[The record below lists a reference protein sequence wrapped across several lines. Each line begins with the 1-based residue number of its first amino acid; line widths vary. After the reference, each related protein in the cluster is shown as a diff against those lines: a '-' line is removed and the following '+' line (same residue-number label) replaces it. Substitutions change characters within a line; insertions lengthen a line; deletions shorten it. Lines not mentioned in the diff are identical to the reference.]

1 MLRLPAPFEG
11 RQERNAVGRGGLDAG
26 QFAESRHYIGEIAD
40 MVAYLRAEFAAPR
53 HDEGHPDAALAQR
66 RLAPALAAAER
77 VGAVEPLARRAGV
90 RRRAVV
96 ARQDD
101 HRIFPDAEPF
111 EFGDQ
116 PAYLAVEV
124 GDHRCIGR
132 PRPPRGEIALALDGL
147 FVAEFTHVVLYVGI
161 GRLHRAVGDRRRPHQ
176 EERPLLVGIHEPEH
190 LVVHGIGAV
199 CALRVRSYDSA
210 TNYDDELEIL
220 IDGRKNDLFTGS
232 KEEIAKEEEIF
243 IRDYIL
249 PIEIAKF
256 FFFDAEKIVSFAQIN
271 TPEQRKDL
279 SLAYSQVLGIQKYED
294 LKNELVRI
302 QDDYRKASAK
312 PQEKREFNGLI
323 ADIDFKEGEIGRL
336 TEEIANLE
344 DDRVIKRHNSA
355 ELQSKLIREGDMM
368 SADELVRLND
378 RKTELETVLGEAD
391 DSLKDLYSL
400 IPFGLAGGLMAELAA
415 QLETEKAY
423 KQNKLQLEGVND
435 KTDVILGDIE
445 NAKRKLPFPI
455 DIKARNF
462 YESQIRELI
471 KKHFYNVSDESKF
484 EHFSTLHDFSQGQVE
499 EFMRIIVKIKD
510 NKSSF
515 ENLINKYTKAKAEL
529 YTIEKN
535 IREAEKKAE
544 SDYVQNLRT
553 RKENIDRQ
561 IDSIGEDIGKKQSEI
576 ATLKDQVIAHK
587 KQKETLSK
595 KINVSEQNRAV
606 DNEATRLIHTIQK
619 FLIRFKEEKKKALA
633 KKLEAKLQSYLHK
646 TNLVKKVI
654 VDINGNGD
662 DVDICL
668 FGYDDKKIDNS
679 ILSMGERQMFASALL
694 SALVDETEIEF
705 PVFIDSPMQKFDPQH
720 TKNVLTKFYPNVSK
734 QVILFP
740 LLKKELTEEEYQYIQ
755 PIVSKSYLI
764 NNEKNGSHF
773 VEVIPENLF
782 EEYNNSEH
790 AN

>member
-1 MLRLPAPFEG
+1 MI
-11 RQERNAVGRGGLDAG
+11 V
-26 QFAESRHYIGEIAD
+26 
-40 MVAYLRAEFAAPR
+40 
-53 HDEGHPDAALAQR
+53 QR
-66 RLAPALAAAER
+66 
-77 VGAVEPLARRAGV
+77 
-90 RRRAVV
+90 
-96 ARQDD
+96 
-101 HRIFPDAEPF
+101 I
-111 EFGDQ
+111 
-116 PAYLAVEV
+116 
-124 GDHRCIGR
+124 
-132 PRPPRGEIALALDGL
+132 
-147 FVAEFTHVVLYVGI
+147 
-161 GRLHRAVGDRRRPHQ
+161 
-176 EERPLLVGIHEPEH
+176 
-190 LVVHGIGAV
+190 
-199 CALRVRSYDSA
+199 
-210 TNYDDELEIL
+210 YDDELEIL

-232 KEEIAKEEEIF
+232 KEEITKEEEIF

-271 TPEQRKDL
+271 TPEQRRDL

-312 PQEKREFNGLI
+312 PQEKREFNALI
-323 ADIDFKEGEIGRL
+323 ADIDFKESEIDRL
-336 TEEIANLE
+336 SEEITNLE

-368 SADELVRLND
+368 SADELVRLNE
-378 RKTELETVLGEAD
+378 RKTELDTVLREAD

-400 IPFGLAGGLMAELAA
+400 IPFGLAGGLMAELSS

-445 NAKRKLPFPI
+445 EAKRKLPFPI

-462 YESQIRELI
+462 YESQIRQLI

-484 EHFSTLHDFSQGQVE
+484 EHFCTLHDFSQGQVE
-499 EFMRIIVKIKD
+499 EFMCIIMKIKES
-510 NKSSF
+510 KSSF

-561 IDSIGEDIGKKQSEI
+561 IDSIGEEIGKKQSEI
-576 ATLKDQVIAHK
+576 ETLKDQVIAHK
-587 KQKETLSK
+587 KQKEILSK
-595 KINVSEQNRAV
+595 KINVSDQNRAV

-755 PIVSKSYLI
+755 PIVNKSYLI
-764 NNEKNGSHF
+764 NNEKDGSHF
-773 VEVIPENLF
+773 VEVKPENLF
-782 EEYNNSEH
+782 EEYNNSGY

>member
-1 MLRLPAPFEG
+1 MTIREIELNNFRIYKGKNKIELSPDG
-11 RQERNAVGRGGLDAG
+11 NRNLIIVSGNNGFGKTTFLMSLVWCLYGKNMGKVDELYRKEIDEKGGY
-26 QFAESRHYIGEIAD
+26 SKYIGNS
-40 MVAYLRAEFAAPR
+40 LNFAAQK
-53 HDEGHPDAALAQR
+53 EGETRFSVSVTFTDVEIPDT
-66 RLAPALAAAER
+66 P
-77 VGAVEPLARRAGV
+77 
-90 RRRAVV
+90 
-96 ARQDD
+96 
-101 HRIFPDAEPF
+101 
-111 EFGDQ
+111 
-116 PAYLAVEV
+116 
-124 GDHRCIGR
+124 CT
-132 PRPPRGEIALALDGL
+132 EI
-147 FVAEFTHVVLYVGI
+147 TI
-161 GRLHRAVGDRRRPHQ
+161 
-176 EERPLLVGIHEPEH
+176 
-190 LVVHGIGAV
+190 
-199 CALRVRSYDSA
+199 VRSYDSA
-210 TNYDDELEIL
+210 TNCDDELEIL
-220 IDGRKNDLFTGS
+220 IDGIKNDLFSGS
-232 KEEIAKEEEIF
+232 KEEVAKEEEIF

-271 TPEQRKDL
+271 TPEQRRDL

-312 PQEKREFNGLI
+312 PQEKREFNALI
-323 ADIDFKEGEIGRL
+323 ADIDFKENEIDRL
-336 TEEIANLE
+336 TDEINNLE
-344 DDRVIKRHNSA
+344 DDRVIKRHDSS

-368 SADELVRLND
+368 SADELIRLNS
-378 RKTELETVLGEAD
+378 RKTELDSVLREAD

-400 IPFGLAGGLMAELAA
+400 IPFGLAGGLMAELSA

-435 KTDVILGDIE
+435 KTDVILSDIE
-445 NAKRKLPFPI
+445 DAKRELPFPI
-455 DIKARNF
+455 DIKARDF
-462 YESQIRELI
+462 YESQIRQLI

-510 NKSSF
+510 SKSSF
-515 ENLINKYTKAKAEL
+515 ESLINKYNKAKAEL

-553 RKENIDRQ
+553 RKEEIDRQ
-561 IDSIGEDIGKKQSEI
+561 IDSIGEDIGKKQNEI
-576 ATLKDQVIAHK
+576 EILKDQVIAHK
-587 KQKETLSK
+587 KQKEILSK
-595 KINVSEQNRAV
+595 KINVSDQNCAV
-606 DNEATRLIHTIQK
+606 DNEARRLIHTIQE
-619 FLIRFKEEKKKALA
+619 FLIRFKDEKKKALA

-654 VDINGNGD
+654 VDINGSGD

-720 TKNVLTKFYPNVSK
+720 TKNVLTKFYPSVSK

-764 NNEKNGSHF
+764 NNEKEGSHF
-773 VEVIPENLF
+773 VEVKPENLF

>member
-1 MLRLPAPFEG
+1 
-11 RQERNAVGRGGLDAG
+11 
-26 QFAESRHYIGEIAD
+26 
-40 MVAYLRAEFAAPR
+40 MV
-53 HDEGHPDAALAQR
+53 
-66 RLAPALAAAER
+66 
-77 VGAVEPLARRAGV
+77 
-90 RRRAVV
+90 
-96 ARQDD
+96 
-101 HRIFPDAEPF
+101 
-111 EFGDQ
+111 
-116 PAYLAVEV
+116 
-124 GDHRCIGR
+124 
-132 PRPPRGEIALALDGL
+132 
-147 FVAEFTHVVLYVGI
+147 
-161 GRLHRAVGDRRRPHQ
+161 
-176 EERPLLVGIHEPEH
+176 
-190 LVVHGIGAV
+190 
-199 CALRVRSYDSA
+199 
-210 TNYDDELEIL
+210 
-220 IDGRKNDLFTGS
+220 FTGS
-232 KEEIAKEEEIF
+232 KEEITKEEEIF

-271 TPEQRKDL
+271 TPEQRRDL

-312 PQEKREFNGLI
+312 PQEKREFNALI
-323 ADIDFKEGEIGRL
+323 ADIDFKESEIDRL
-336 TEEIANLE
+336 SEEITNLE

-368 SADELVRLND
+368 SADELVRLNE
-378 RKTELETVLGEAD
+378 RKTELDTVLREAD

-400 IPFGLAGGLMAELAA
+400 IPFGLAGGLMAELSS

-445 NAKRKLPFPI
+445 EAKRKLPFPI

-462 YESQIRELI
+462 YESQIRQLI

-484 EHFSTLHDFSQGQVE
+484 EHFCTLHDFSQGQVE
-499 EFMRIIVKIKD
+499 EFMCIIMKIKES
-510 NKSSF
+510 KSSF

-561 IDSIGEDIGKKQSEI
+561 IDSIGEEIGKKQSEI
-576 ATLKDQVIAHK
+576 ETLKDQVIAHK
-587 KQKETLSK
+587 KQKEILSK
-595 KINVSEQNRAV
+595 KINVSDQNRAV

-755 PIVSKSYLI
+755 PIVNKSYLI
-764 NNEKNGSHF
+764 NNEKDGSHF
-773 VEVIPENLF
+773 VEVKPENLF
-782 EEYNNSEH
+782 EEYNNSGY

>member
-1 MLRLPAPFEG
+1 MV
-11 RQERNAVGRGGLDAG
+11 ERTITL
-26 QFAESRHYIGEIAD
+26 
-40 MVAYLRAEFAAPR
+40 
-53 HDEGHPDAALAQR
+53 
-66 RLAPALAAAER
+66 
-77 VGAVEPLARRAGV
+77 
-90 RRRAVV
+90 
-96 ARQDD
+96 
-101 HRIFPDAEPF
+101 
-111 EFGDQ
+111 
-116 PAYLAVEV
+116 
-124 GDHRCIGR
+124 
-132 PRPPRGEIALALDGL
+132 
-147 FVAEFTHVVLYVGI
+147 
-161 GRLHRAVGDRRRPHQ
+161 
-176 EERPLLVGIHEPEH
+176 
-190 LVVHGIGAV
+190 
-199 CALRVRSYDSA
+199 
-210 TNYDDELEIL
+210 
-220 IDGRKNDLFTGS
+220 TGS
-232 KEEIAKEEEIF
+232 KEEITKEEEIF

-271 TPEQRKDL
+271 TPEQRRDL

-312 PQEKREFNGLI
+312 PQEKREFNALI
-323 ADIDFKEGEIGRL
+323 ADIDFKESEIDRL
-336 TEEIANLE
+336 SEEITNLE

-368 SADELVRLND
+368 SEDELVRLKE
-378 RKTELETVLGEAD
+378 RKTELDTVLREAD

-400 IPFGLAGGLMAELAA
+400 IPFGLAGGLMAELSS

-445 NAKRKLPFPI
+445 EAKRKLPFPI

-462 YESQIRELI
+462 YESQIRQLI

-484 EHFSTLHDFSQGQVE
+484 EHFCTLHDFSQGQVE
-499 EFMRIIVKIKD
+499 EFMRIIMKIKES
-510 NKSSF
+510 KSSF

-561 IDSIGEDIGKKQSEI
+561 IDSIGEEIGKKQSEI
-576 ATLKDQVIAHK
+576 ETLKDQVIAHK
-587 KQKETLSK
+587 KQKEILSK
-595 KINVSEQNRAV
+595 KINVSDQNRAV

-755 PIVSKSYLI
+755 PIVNKSYLI
-764 NNEKNGSHF
+764 NNEKDGSHF
-773 VEVIPENLF
+773 VEVKPENLF
-782 EEYNNSEH
+782 EEYNNSGY

>member
-1 MLRLPAPFEG
+1 MTIREIELNNFRIYKGKNKIELFPDG
-11 RQERNAVGRGGLDAG
+11 NRNLIIVSGNNGFGKTTFLMSLVWCLYGKNMGKVDELYRKEIDEKGGY
-26 QFAESRHYIGEIAD
+26 SKYIGNSLNFSAQKEGETRFSVSVTFTDVEI
-40 MVAYLRAEFAAPR
+40 
-53 HDEGHPDAALAQR
+53 PDT
-66 RLAPALAAAER
+66 P
-77 VGAVEPLARRAGV
+77 
-90 RRRAVV
+90 
-96 ARQDD
+96 
-101 HRIFPDAEPF
+101 
-111 EFGDQ
+111 
-116 PAYLAVEV
+116 
-124 GDHRCIGR
+124 CT
-132 PRPPRGEIALALDGL
+132 EI
-147 FVAEFTHVVLYVGI
+147 TI
-161 GRLHRAVGDRRRPHQ
+161 
-176 EERPLLVGIHEPEH
+176 
-190 LVVHGIGAV
+190 
-199 CALRVRSYDSA
+199 VRSYDSA

-232 KEEIAKEEEIF
+232 KEEVAKEEEIF

-271 TPEQRKDL
+271 TPEQRRDL

-312 PQEKREFNGLI
+312 PQEKREFNALI
-323 ADIDFKEGEIGRL
+323 ADIDFKESEINRL
-336 TEEIANLE
+336 SEEVVNLE

-368 SADELVRLND
+368 SADELMRLNA
-378 RKTELETVLGEAD
+378 RKTELDTVLREAD

-400 IPFGLAGGLMAELAA
+400 IPFGLAGGLMAELSS
-415 QLETEKAY
+415 QLEKEKAY

-445 NAKRKLPFPI
+445 EAKRKLPFLI
-455 DIKARNF
+455 DIKARDF
-462 YESQIRELI
+462 YESQIRQLI

-499 EFMRIIVKIKD
+499 EFMRIIVRIKES
-510 NKSSF
+510 KSSF

-561 IDSIGEDIGKKQSEI
+561 IDSIGEEIGKKQSEI
-576 ATLKDQVIAHK
+576 ETLKDQVIAHK
-587 KQKETLSK
+587 KQKEILSK
-595 KINVSEQNRAV
+595 KIDVSVQNRAV
-606 DNEATRLIHTIQK
+606 DNEATRLIYTIQR

-633 KKLEAKLQSYLHK
+633 KKLETKLQSYLHK

-668 FGYDDKKIDNS
+668 FGYDDKKIDNG

-720 TKNVLTKFYPNVSK
+720 TKNVLTKFYPKVSK

-755 PIVSKSYLI
+755 PIVNKSYLI
-764 NNEKNGSHF
+764 NNEKDGSYF
-773 VEVIPENLF
+773 VEVKPENLF
-782 EEYNNSEH
+782 EEYNNSGY

>member
-1 MLRLPAPFEG
+1 MTIREIELDNFRIYKGKNRIELFPDGNKNLIIVSGNNGFGKTTFLMSLVWCLYGKNMGKVDELY
-11 RQERNAVGRGGLDAG
+11 RKEIDEKGGY
-26 QFAESRHYIGEIAD
+26 SKYIGNSLNFAAQKEGETRFSVSVTFTDVEIPDTPCTEIA
-40 MVAYLRAEFAAPR
+40 
-53 HDEGHPDAALAQR
+53 
-66 RLAPALAAAER
+66 
-77 VGAVEPLARRAGV
+77 
-90 RRRAVV
+90 
-96 ARQDD
+96 
-101 HRIFPDAEPF
+101 I
-111 EFGDQ
+111 
-116 PAYLAVEV
+116 
-124 GDHRCIGR
+124 
-132 PRPPRGEIALALDGL
+132 
-147 FVAEFTHVVLYVGI
+147 
-161 GRLHRAVGDRRRPHQ
+161 
-176 EERPLLVGIHEPEH
+176 
-190 LVVHGIGAV
+190 
-199 CALRVRSYDSA
+199 VRSYDSA

-220 IDGRKNDLFTGS
+220 ITGS
-232 KEEIAKEEEIF
+232 KEEITKEEEIF

-271 TPEQRKDL
+271 TPEQRRDL

-312 PQEKREFNGLI
+312 PQEKREFNALI
-323 ADIDFKEGEIGRL
+323 ADIDFKESEIDRL
-336 TEEIANLE
+336 SEEITNLE

-368 SADELVRLND
+368 SADELVRLNE
-378 RKTELETVLGEAD
+378 RKTELDTVLREAD

-400 IPFGLAGGLMAELAA
+400 IPFGLAGGLMAELSS

-445 NAKRKLPFPI
+445 EAKRKLPFPI

-462 YESQIRELI
+462 YESQIRQLI

-484 EHFSTLHDFSQGQVE
+484 EHFCTLHDFSQGQVE
-499 EFMRIIVKIKD
+499 EFMCIIMKIKES
-510 NKSSF
+510 KSSF

-561 IDSIGEDIGKKQSEI
+561 IDSIGEEIGKKQSEI
-576 ATLKDQVIAHK
+576 ETLKDQVIAHK
-587 KQKETLSK
+587 KQKEILSK
-595 KINVSEQNRAV
+595 KINVSDQNRAV

-755 PIVSKSYLI
+755 PIVNKSYLI
-764 NNEKNGSHF
+764 NNEKDGSHF
-773 VEVIPENLF
+773 VEVKPENLF
-782 EEYNNSEH
+782 EEYNNSGY

>member
-1 MLRLPAPFEG
+1 MIIKSIELNNFRIYNGVNKIDLAPTGDRNVIIVSGHNGFGKTTFLMSLVWCLYG
-11 RQERNAVGRGGLDAG
+11 RQMDKVDDLYKKEIDEKGGYGR
-26 QFAESRHYIGEIAD
+26 YIGNSLNKE
-40 MVAYLRAEFAAPR
+40 
-53 HDEGHPDAALAQR
+53 AQR
-66 RLAPALAAAER
+66 QGKTRFS
-77 VGAVEPLARRAGV
+77 VSVTFTNVE
-90 RRRAVV
+90 
-96 ARQDD
+96 
-101 HRIFPDAEPF
+101 IPDTT
-111 EFGDQ
+111 
-116 PAYLAVEV
+116 
-124 GDHRCIGR
+124 CT
-132 PRPPRGEIALALDGL
+132 EI
-147 FVAEFTHVVLYVGI
+147 TI
-161 GRLHRAVGDRRRPHQ
+161 
-176 EERPLLVGIHEPEH
+176 I
-190 LVVHGIGAV
+190 
-199 CALRVRSYDSA
+199 RSYDSA
-210 TNYDDELEIL
+210 TSTDDELQIL
-220 IDGRKNDLFTGS
+220 IDGRESDLFS
-232 KEEIAKEEEIF
+232 DRQEEEFF

-302 QDDYRKASAK
+302 QDDYRKSSAK

-323 ADIDFKEGEIGRL
+323 ADIDFKEGEIDRL
-336 TEEIANLE
+336 TEEISNLE
-344 DDRVIKRHNSA
+344 EDRVFKRHNSA
-355 ELQSKLIREGDMM
+355 ELQSKLIREGDTM
-368 SADELVRLND
+368 SVDELQKLNS
-378 RKTELETVLGEAD
+378 RKAELDIVLREAD

-400 IPFGLAGGLMAELAA
+400 IPFGLAGGIMSELST

-445 NAKRKLPFPI
+445 EAKKDLHFSI
-455 DIKARNF
+455 DIKTRDF
-462 YESQIRELI
+462 YELQIRQLI

-499 EFMRIIVKIKD
+499 EFMHLIAKIKD
-510 NKSSF
+510 SKSSF
-515 ENLINKYTKAKAEL
+515 ENLINKYTKAKSEL

-544 SDYVQNLRT
+544 SDYVQDLRT

-561 IDSIGEDIGKKQSEI
+561 IDSIGVEIGKRQSEI
-576 ATLKDQVIAHK
+576 ELLKEQVIAHK
-587 KQKETLSK
+587 KQKEILSK
-595 KINVSEQNRAV
+595 KINVSDQNRAV
-606 DNEATRLIHTIQK
+606 DNEAARLINTIQK

-633 KKLEAKLQSYLHK
+633 KKLEVKLQSYLHK

-755 PIVSKSYLI
+755 PIVNKSYLI
-764 NNEKNGSHF
+764 NNEKDGSHF
-773 VEVIPENLF
+773 VEVKPENLF
-782 EEYNNSEH
+782 EEYNNSGY